1 MISDPSM
8 KKENAPESEHHRMST
23 PTSMSHS
30 HEQSE
35 KGGLG
40 LSGLATIGLA
50 LGAGWLLATQ
60 YPDIKR
66 YLKMRN
72 M

>member
-1 MISDPSM
+1 MAGSYV
-8 KKENAPESEHHRMST
+8 E
-23 PTSMSHS
+23 
-30 HEQSE
+30 
-35 KGGLG
+35 GGGGAVVKLG
-40 LSGLATIGLA
+40 LAI
-50 LGAGWLLATQ
+50 GAGSLLATQ

>member
-1 MISDPSM
+1 MGHEAAMTKTGLDSDQSGP
-8 KKENAPESEHHRMST
+8 A
-23 PTSMSHS
+23 
-30 HEQSE
+30 EQSR
-35 KGGLG
+35 KSHGTDKSGLDASGMVKLG
-40 LSGLATIGLA
+40 LAI
-50 LGAGWLLATQ
+50 GAGWLLATQ

>member
-1 MISDPSM
+1 MGNEAM
-8 KKENAPESEHHRMST
+8 MEKKTGLDS
-23 PTSMSHS
+23 
-30 HEQSE
+30 EQSSATE
-35 KGGLG
+35 KSGKNHGTDKSGIDFGDIAKLG
-40 LSGLATIGLA
+40 LMV
-50 LGAGWLLATQ
+50 GAGWLLATQ

>member
-1 MISDPSM
+1 MGHEAAM
-8 KKENAPESEHHRMST
+8 TKKTGLDGDQSAAA
-23 PTSMSHS
+23 
-30 HEQSE
+30 EQSR
-35 KGGLG
+35 KSHGTDKSRLDASGMVKLG
-40 LSGLATIGLA
+40 LAI
-50 LGAGWLLATQ
+50 GAGWLLATQ